1 MSPEGALHFVPRLNR
16 LREKGLFALATA
28 HNLRTAYLK
37 NALDLTST
45 DADEHLHWQPL
56 HKVRWLQHVQTGVV
70 VVVVGG
76 PQHFVDSIDSIR
88 ESAGFRNDEM
98 KLLNFDRVAWLLRP
112 PDVRPHLPTRA
123 LRAQPASER
132 VEASKSEVTTHCRTD
147 HECSREAGLAA
158 SHKTHPKAMRNGR
171 VHTWNRTPVPF
182 CMLHT
187 LLMNCSL
194 YCIQLMRLTKLYRI
208 FTCAYVRI
216 VFSCAHC
223 VFTCAL

>member
-16 LREKGLFALATA
+16 LREKGLSALATD

-112 PDVRPHLPTRA
+112 PDVRPHLPHMYTVGELLTLSLPGAA
-123 LRAQPASER
+123 LMSEFASYAR
-132 VEASKSEVTTHCRTD
+132 YLK
-147 HECSREAGLAA
+147 
-158 SHKTHPKAMRNGR
+158 
-171 VHTWNRTPVPF
+171 
-182 CMLHT
+182 
-187 LLMNCSL
+187 
-194 YCIQLMRLTKLYRI
+194 
-208 FTCAYVRI
+208 
-216 VFSCAHC
+216 
-223 VFTCAL
+223 